1 MSTHKTQHDVIVIGG
16 GPAGLQAALTL
27 GRMHRPVLVLD
38 SGTYRNDPTHA
49 MHNVAGFD
57 GVKPADYR
65 AAVHRDLTEYATVAV
80 RDVAVTS
87 VAGDAEAGFLV
98 ELADGTT
105 ARGRRLLL
113 ATGVRDTLPVKP
125 GLEDLF
131 GDLAAHCPYCH
142 GHEFA
147 GTHVALLG
155 NGPHVAMV
163 ALLMQRI
170 ASRMTVLADGG
181 ELDPATRA
189 LLDRAG
195 VAVRTE
201 PVTGFSRSGSC
212 ARVGF
217 ESGLDEEVGGVMV
230 ATTFA
235 QSAPFAAQLGLTLLP
250 SGCVEVD
257 LMGRTSLDGVYAAGD
272 LAHRAE
278 LPMPMSAVLSAA
290 NAGLVAG
297 SAADRDLMMADWG
310 IPRPF

>member
-1 MSTHKTQHDVIVIGG
+1 MNTHETGYDVIVIGG

-65 AAVHRDLTEYATVAV
+65 AAAHRDLAEYATVEVRRLAV
-80 RDVAVTS
+80 STVS
-87 VAGDAEAGFLV
+87 GDGESGFRV

-105 ARGRRLLL
+105 AWGRRVVL
-113 ATGVRDTLPVKP
+113 ATGVRDTLPDKP

-155 NGPHVAMV
+155 SGPHVAMV

-170 ASRMTVLADGG
+170 ASRLTVLADGG
-181 ELDPATRA
+181 ELDPATRE

-195 VAVRTE
+195 VGVRPE
-201 PVTGFSRSGSC
+201 PVTGFSRAGSC

-217 ESGLDEEVGGVMV
+217 ASGRDEEVGGVMV

-235 QSAPFAAQLGLTLLP
+235 QAAPFAEQLGLTLLP

-257 LMGRTSLDGVYAAGD
+257 LLGRSSL
-272 LAHRAE
+272 
-278 LPMPMSAVLSAA
+278 
-290 NAGLVAG
+290 
-297 SAADRDLMMADWG
+297 
-310 IPRPF
+310 